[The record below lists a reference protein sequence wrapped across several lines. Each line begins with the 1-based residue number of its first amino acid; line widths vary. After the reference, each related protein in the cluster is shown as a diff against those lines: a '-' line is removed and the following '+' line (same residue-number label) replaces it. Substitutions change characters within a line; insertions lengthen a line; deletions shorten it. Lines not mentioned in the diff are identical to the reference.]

1 MSWSEVAIL
10 IIYYR
15 TASELS
21 LIVVKITLSVTDTRF
36 SQVRSSRGWF
46 IFYFLQVK
54 TTQNYVGKKAQF
66 KLIPHCTRGNT
77 TQTHPHGCFY
87 IMHIKINLVNSVMK
101 PTLPKPTEHWQTQYL
116 HSEATCDK
124 HVAGKKPS
132 WHLTASPCVTAMSQQ
147 NLTYL
152 YTHCTPAVIP
162 HVEKVVVNP
171 VSDDS

>member
-21 LIVVKITLSVTDTRF
+21 LILVKITLSVTDTRF
-36 SQVRSSRGWF
+36 SQVRSSLFFTG
-46 IFYFLQVK
+46 K
-54 TTQNYVGKKAQF
+54 NYTELCGEKAQF